1 MRVVRVEEVENRHA
15 ARYFDDIVHAAQ
27 ECLDFECTGLTISF
41 GLSASGWKR
50 RICAYHDAWT
60 TFSIVM
66 VSILFD
72 YTDWYAI
79 FEQRKRSDQGG
90 GPGADLSTVIRITR
104 SRRGCC
110 DIEKLTMRI

>member
-15 ARYFDDIVHAAQ
+15 ARYFDDIVHAAE
-27 ECLDFECTGLTISF
+27 ECLDFERTGLTISVSI
-41 GLSASGWKR
+41 SASGWKR
-50 RICAYHDAWT
+50 QICAHHDAWT

-72 YTDWYAI
+72 YTDRYAI

-90 GPGADLSTVIRITR
+90 GSGADLRTMIKMMR
-104 SRRGCC
+104 SKYVAATARSSQ
-110 DIEKLTMRI
+110 